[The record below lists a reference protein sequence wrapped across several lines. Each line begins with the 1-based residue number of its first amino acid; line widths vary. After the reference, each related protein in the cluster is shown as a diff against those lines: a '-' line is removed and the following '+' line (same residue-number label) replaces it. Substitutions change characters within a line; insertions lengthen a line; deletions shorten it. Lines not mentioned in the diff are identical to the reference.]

1 MLPTRQIPREE
12 IKALPLFAGLTP
24 EQVRLAAT
32 PELAA
37 AALRALGGC
46 AVLGFDTESRPT
58 FHKGEKP
65 TGPHLIQLASDDG
78 AWLFPVQDGQCAPE
92 LKILLEDPQRLL
104 VGFELSSDQSLLKQR
119 LGIRCGRVLDLV
131 SCFDSDDA
139 RITVGA
145 VQAVARLFGQ
155 YFRKSKKL
163 STTNWSKLPLTPA
176 QQAYAGNDAWVAL
189 RVFRALEA
197 RGRLPPT
204 PKLKADA

>member
-37 AALRALGGC
+37 AALRDLAGC
-46 AVLGFDTESRPT
+46 AELGFDTESRPT

-65 TGPHLIQLASDDG
+65 TGPHLVQLACDDR

-104 VGFELSSDQSLLKQR
+104 VGFELSSDQTLLQQR

-131 SCFDSDDA
+131 DHFSSDDA

-189 RVFRALEA
+189 RVYRELDA
-197 RGRLPPT
+197 RGGLRRGG
-204 PKLKADA
+204 

>member
-12 IKALPLFAGLTP
+12 IKTLPLFAGLTP
-24 EQVRLAAT
+24 EQVRLAET
-32 PELAA
+32 PEQAA
-37 AALRALGGC
+37 AALQALAGC

-92 LKILLEDPQRLL
+92 LKTLLEDPKRLL
-104 VGFELSSDQSLLKQR
+104 VGFELSSDQALLQQR

-131 SCFDSDDA
+131 DHFPSDDA

-163 STTNWSKLPLTPA
+163 STTNWSKLPLSPA

-189 RVFRALEA
+189 RVYRELDA
-197 RGRLPPT
+197 RGGLRRGG
-204 PKLKADA
+204 